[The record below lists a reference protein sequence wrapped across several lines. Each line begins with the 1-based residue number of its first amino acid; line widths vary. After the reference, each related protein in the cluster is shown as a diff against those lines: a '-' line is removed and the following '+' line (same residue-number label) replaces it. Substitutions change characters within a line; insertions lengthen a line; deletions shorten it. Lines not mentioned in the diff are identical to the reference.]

1 MLPCPVMGNPIRDQS
16 PTLRTN
22 SEASDEGILVLNA
35 WNGPESAI
43 IGPFLRSGTPTPTS
57 RGLRP
62 VSRGLV
68 DTCVEG
74 CISLIRLIQAE
85 KTEFCRGC
93 RYFFLNCSKERVK
106 IEAKKV
112 KKAYRDNNRDK
123 YLHPLHA
130 ERLFRGTI

>member
-1 MLPCPVMGNPIRDQS
+1 MAVKCLPKCL
-16 PTLRTN
+16 PTAPQP
-22 SEASDEGILVLNA
+22 S
-35 WNGPESAI
+35 
-43 IGPFLRSGTPTPTS
+43 TPTS

-74 CISLIRLIQAE
+74 CISLIRLIQAGSMG
-85 KTEFCRGC
+85 FGRGC
-93 RYFFLNCSKERVK
+93 RYFFLNCSKERGRNRRK
-106 IEAKKV
+106 EG